1 MCLQLLWIILPCLG
15 FIFNHFYKKR
25 AFGFFMVWFVVFL
38 CEFCVHRC
46 SLFIVSPIPS
56 NLLFQTS
63 GVLYGIKI
71 LIWWIRSDYLPHGA
85 AVMFYSCATEL
96 LYLTN
101 VLLFSFPSFVPLKL
115 TFMVWCFAVYCMQ
128 PPFISLWWFF
138 SHCHCITVS
147 LPFLFHFAL
156 FFPPVPFFHNYPH
169 LSLSSSPNSHNFTPR
184 KNTKSQHL
192 HLARSLHIQ
201 QVLQPVDPSAIPGLR
216 AHLESEGDKDD
227 GQLASASQLSQPS
240 ELTQPSSA
248 GNPPGGLYA
257 WEGRGSRHVQDQGV
271 SFCKCGCCCFVC
283 VCHRWTPACCFEL
296 PLICTFV

>member
-1 MCLQLLWIILPCLG
+1 MNQIWLSPPRRCSCVLQLCDGTVIFNKCVIILFSKLLYPWSLLL
-15 FIFNHFYKKR
+15 
-25 AFGFFMVWFVVFL
+25 WF
-38 CEFCVHRC
+38 
-46 SLFIVSPIPS
+46 
-56 NLLFQTS
+56 
-63 GVLYGIKI
+63 GVLQCIACS
-71 LIWWIRSDYLPHGA
+71 R
-85 AVMFYSCATEL
+85 
-96 LYLTN
+96 
-101 VLLFSFPSFVPLKL
+101 PSFLFDDFFPLSL
-115 TFMVWCFAVYCMQ
+115 CNCLSAFS
-128 PPFISLWWFF
+128 PPF
-138 SHCHCITVS
+138 CPV
-147 LPFLFHFAL
+147 
-156 FFPPVPFFHNYPH
+156 FPPVPLPFFHNYPH

>member
-1 MCLQLLWIILPCLG
+1 MNQIWLSPPRRCSYVLQLCDGTVIFNKCVIILFSKLCTLEAY
-15 FIFNHFYKKR
+15 FY
-25 AFGFFMVWFVVFL
+25 G
-38 CEFCVHRC
+38 
-46 SLFIVSPIPS
+46 
-56 NLLFQTS
+56 
-63 GVLYGIKI
+63 
-71 LIWWIRSDYLPHGA
+71 
-85 AVMFYSCATEL
+85 
-96 LYLTN
+96 
-101 VLLFSFPSFVPLKL
+101 L
-115 TFMVWCFAVYCMQ
+115 TFCSVLHAAALHF
-128 PPFISLWWFF
+128 SLMIF

-156 FFPPVPFFHNYPH
+156 FSPPVPLPFFHNYPH

-283 VCHRWTPACCFEL
+283 VCHRWTPANPPVVLNYLWFVHLCNIALFL
-296 PLICTFV
+296 GMSNFVLSLLSFRVTVVPLGRI